1 MEKKVKKE
9 KDDIVENFNITST
22 GSLLTDITK
31 IDIRLNQLPDIEV
44 REVIIKETG
53 NFLNLKD
60 NVINIPVEMIVFPF
74 FTPQK
79 QNKRVNFQYSFEDLG
94 VTMYCTLVAKDS
106 RDKVFQP
113 SIFEEKIYTY
123 LISTYE
129 AKKDLDDEDEYI
141 EFEISDFIVHFLG
154 NKMNRTY
161 YTKVEQALKNLK
173 NTEYQFIV
181 SNHTKLGKYKFEDEE
196 FKLLTYQKL
205 KKAKKIYYRVT
216 LNKNIRKKISD
227 KRYIKY
233 NSKALM
239 EILAKDPIAGRIYK
253 YISKIR
259 YEKQEDRINLRTI
272 AAIIPLKTE
281 QTTERVN
288 KNGDTK
294 TYVLCRMK
302 QVLKRVEKAY
312 DVLVELGYVEY
323 YKSYQDKSEDTY
335 YIIYKFNSKKDGEC
349 HVSSFIEN
357 SKSNKTK
364 EITYSKEKERYVEK
378 SNFNS
383 DDIEEAEIVEI
394 IDEKPKKEEKLK
406 IESKKEVKKEVIK
419 KVEKNNEFIYP
430 DEVIKYI
437 QKAKKN
443 IYVSRSWDKRTDTK
457 IKKIFIEEGEI
468 VLIEVLKIIYKN
480 LNSNIKT
487 TLVQYINGVLKNL
500 LSQENDVSKQNLTLF
515 NNIVK
520 EKGLISKK
528 KINQARRT
536 VKKPVINSLK
546 ELIDETD
553 ISVDILKVFDEYDE
567 YEKLKIEEQ
576 AIKLC
581 SLEENIDVNFLL
593 TMKRK
598 SKKIYFNTIKK
609 YIERVINE

>member
-9 KDDIVENFNITST
+9 TDDIVENFNITST

-129 AKKDLDDEDEYI
+129 AKKDLNDEYEYI

-173 NTEYQFIV
+173 NTEYQFVV

-205 KKAKKIYYRVT
+205 KKGKKIYYRVT

-288 KNGDTK
+288 KNGDAK

-323 YKSYQDKSEDTY
+323 YKAYQDKNEDTY
-335 YIIYKFNSKKDGEC
+335 YIVYKFNSKKDGEC

-357 SKSNKTK
+357 SKLNKVK
-364 EITYSKEKERYVEK
+364 EIVYSKEKEQYTEK
-378 SNFNS
+378 PSFNS
-383 DDIEEAEIVEI
+383 EEIEEAEIVEVT
-394 IDEKPKKEEKLK
+394 ETSSQEEMK
-406 IESKKEVKKEVIK
+406 IKVENKKEVKKAPIK
-419 KVEKNNEFIYP
+419 KIEKNNEFIYP
-430 DEVIKYI
+430 DEVIKNI

-457 IKKIFIEEGEI
+457 VKKIFIEEGEI

-500 LSQENDVSKQNLTLF
+500 LSQEKDVSKQNLTLF

-546 ELIDETD
+546 DLIDETD